1 MRKPE
6 IEKRIVEFLQKEY
19 KKAFNY
25 KQIAFAIGAT
35 NPANRLDVI
44 NILDTLA
51 EADEILE
58 VALGQYKAKANRG
71 TDNVG
76 YFVLRSN
83 GLNSVIIVDENNQVA

>member
-51 EADEILE
+51 EADSASIRRKPTEAQRTS
-58 VALGQYKAKANRG
+58 VTSCAAATAG
-71 TDNVG
+71 TP
-76 YFVLRSN
+76 
-83 GLNSVIIVDENNQVA
+83 